1 MRRLFGNWVRKFILE
16 DPLKV
21 DQSDVDV
28 KVALDDDAD
37 MTIATDVGENSV
49 EKQHAIDVFDVK
61 EEVIDFFADEM
72 NESE

>member
-37 MTIATDVGENSV
+37 MTIATDVSENSV